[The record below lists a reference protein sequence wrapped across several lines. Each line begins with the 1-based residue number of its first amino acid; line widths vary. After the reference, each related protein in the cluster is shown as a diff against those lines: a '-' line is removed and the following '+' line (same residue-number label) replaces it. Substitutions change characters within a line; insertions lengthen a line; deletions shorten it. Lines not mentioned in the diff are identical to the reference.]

1 MTTIYKLGPIR
12 QTTDATNGSRFD
24 VVGVIGKPLVHLAFE
39 TREQAEKAR
48 MHTRA
53 AVRALAVEMI
63 PRNELVLW

>member
-39 TREQAEKAR
+39 TRE
-48 MHTRA
+48 
-53 AVRALAVEMI
+53 
-63 PRNELVLW
+63 

>member
-48 MHTRA
+48 MHMAEVA
-53 AVRALAVEMI
+53 ATA
-63 PRNELVLW
+63 LVLEPLFVRWRSR